1 MTSNTI
7 RSIIFHFVSLDYSK
21 MDNLDETKISAIPTL
36 GDSVAFTTSGK
47 TKTGFRLRWFSAY
60 LPHNMILLDDG
71 PATKEKPPRQVKIQ
85 SEVKDSLKIDFDI
98 DLGLLMTSIAKKEDV
113 DEDVTKAW
121 DWDQQFSQLNAE
133 FVTGKSL

>member
-1 MTSNTI
+1 VTSNTTHA
-7 RSIIFHFVSLDYSK
+7 IIFHFCFLDFYK

-36 GDSVAFTTSGK
+36 GDSVAFTTSDEGQ
-47 TKTGFRLRWFSAY
+47 A
-60 LPHNMILLDDG
+60 
-71 PATKEKPPRQVKIQ
+71 AKEKPPRQVKIQ

-98 DLGLLMTSIAKKEDV
+98 DLGLLMTTIPKKEDV
-113 DEDVTKAW
+113 DEDLTKAW

>member
-1 MTSNTI
+1 M
-7 RSIIFHFVSLDYSK
+7 
-21 MDNLDETKISAIPTL
+21 
-36 GDSVAFTTSGK
+36 
-47 TKTGFRLRWFSAY
+47 
-60 LPHNMILLDDG
+60 
-71 PATKEKPPRQVKIQ
+71 KIQ

-98 DLGLLMTSIAKKEDV
+98 DLGLLMTSIPKKEDV

>member
-1 MTSNTI
+1 
-7 RSIIFHFVSLDYSK
+7 
-21 MDNLDETKISAIPTL
+21 
-36 GDSVAFTTSGK
+36 
-47 TKTGFRLRWFSAY
+47 
-60 LPHNMILLDDG
+60 MILKYQQFQHWAILLHLQLQVRLKILKKTYFCGCLWYFLLNFLDDG

-98 DLGLLMTSIAKKEDV
+98 DLGLLMTSIPKKEDV